1 MQDFDSFQFIS
12 SNDDTKMFL
21 DPFSCHWVGING
33 LFFFLHHFTSHRK
46 ERSILFS
53 HKRYVYL
60 YFKSQ
65 K

>member
-33 LFFFLHHFTSHRK
+33 LFFFFTSFYIPQKRK
-46 ERSILFS
+46 IHPLFT
-53 HKRYVYL
+53 
-60 YFKSQ
+60 
-65 K
+65 